1 MTRNRSI
8 HSLVLA
14 LLFASVAAHGEPS
27 RAYLKCQ
34 EKLENSASVHL
45 ERSNR
50 IRDRHERR
58 MAELLEQAS
67 SRMDPEGADTLR
79 AAVERIRQWRDVEQA
94 RSTYVETIVKEVAE
108 LVSPDVPGFKCLD
121 HGRVLKVYMGNQ
133 QAYEKVLEHVE
144 MDVVDR
150 IDLENLA
157 PDEGLVIISYSATE
171 PMTNVRI
178 DRRGSVGD
186 SIEFKPLRA
195 GQYYRV
201 ARAKAGSYAWDN
213 ASADFGDGYY
223 QFRLDRFDLE
233 FVVKPGTIN
242 YVGTFLLESSAS
254 GHYTASLNDRLVIA
268 LHMLEDRYPELM
280 GRYEITNG
288 LYPDDRFTEF
298 YLREKAS
305 YREVAHAA
313 D

>member
-1 MTRNRSI
+1 MGYGSK
-8 HSLVLA
+8 LA
-14 LLFASVAAHGEPS
+14 LAVVLLCGGVAAQAEPS

-34 EKLENSASVHL
+34 EKLGNSASVHL
-45 ERSNR
+45 ERSNK
-50 IRDRHERR
+50 IRDKHERR
-58 MAELLEQAS
+58 IAELLEQAGRRIDS
-67 SRMDPEGADTLR
+67 GDAETLR
-79 AAVERIRQWRDVEQA
+79 AAVERIRQWREVEQA
-94 RSTYVETIVKEVAE
+94 RATYVETIVSEVAK
-108 LVSPDVPGFKCLD
+108 LVSPDGPGFKCLD

-133 QAYEKVLEHVE
+133 QAYETVLEHVE
-144 MDVVDR
+144 MDVIER

-157 PDEGLVIISYSATE
+157 ADEGLVIISYNATE

-178 DRRGSVGD
+178 DRLNSIGD

-201 ARAKAGSYAWDN
+201 AKAKAGSYVWEN
-213 ASADFGDGYY
+213 ASEDFGDGYY
-223 QFRLDRFDLE
+223 QFRLDQFDLE

-242 YVGTFLLESSAS
+242 YVGTFLLETSAS
-254 GHYTASLNDRLVIA
+254 RRFSASLNDRLVIA

-305 YREVAHAA
+305 YQESAHAV